1 MPSSVKGIPSEYL
14 VCTLA
19 HYIIAGEAIL
29 RTKDAPLRRA
39 SQRSETIAVPGWT
52 AVATHL
58 GIGGAVLCLVA
69 WLFAFYFSSL
79 SPQQPARAPRREER
93 SVTTTITE
101 AAGRPGDLKHVAWA
115 ARRNASGLRAGSR
128 HAFAAG
134 AWMVASVLVLFGSVA
149 IFALEAEFQKKA
161 VYFIAS
167 SGGTAAAVVALLGGA
182 SSTVAQLKERVR
194 SWAYEMIRRRSSR
207 SSGSWFSR
215 KY

>member
-1 MPSSVKGIPSEYL
+1 M
-14 VCTLA
+14 
-19 HYIIAGEAIL
+19 
-29 RTKDAPLRRA
+29 
-39 SQRSETIAVPGWT
+39 
-52 AVATHL
+52 
-58 GIGGAVLCLVA
+58 
-69 WLFAFYFSSL
+69 
-79 SPQQPARAPRREER
+79 
-93 SVTTTITE
+93 
-101 AAGRPGDLKHVAWA
+101 
-115 ARRNASGLRAGSR
+115 RAGSR

-182 SSTVAQLKERVR
+182 SSTAAQLKERVR